1 MDHESVK
8 IMLKDFELLLQHLLK
23 ILEQFNS
30 TLFEIWPVALIVGI
44 ALCFFGF
51 KIFRFSLFVFGF
63 IVGATIGL
71 GIGDLFFKPWGGIA
85 GSLIIGLLGG
95 CGFLFLIR
103 IAGFLVGIF
112 LGSIVG
118 VFFLGQSIWIIPIA
132 ILSGICALFFLR
144 YFIMASTSCWGAML
158 AIGSFFRFLNLP
170 LHEYRHMLL
179 VSEAVLFILGL
190 GYQVHLTRKKS

>member
-1 MDHESVK
+1 
-8 IMLKDFELLLQHLLK
+8 MLNDLELFVNRLLN
-23 ILEQFNS
+23 IIEQFNS
-30 TLFEIWPVALIVGI
+30 NLFETWPVALIVGI

-51 KIFRFSLFVFGF
+51 KIFRFSLFIFGF
-63 IVGATIGL
+63 IIGATIGL
-71 GIGDLFFKPWGGIA
+71 GIGDIILKPWGGII
-85 GSLIIGLLGG
+85 GSIIIGLLGG
-95 CGFLFLIR
+95 YGFLFLIR
-103 IAGFLVGIF
+103 IAGFLAGVFI
-112 LGSIVG
+112 GSILG
-118 VFFLGQSIWIIPIA
+118 VFFLGQSAWIIIVA
-132 ILSGICALFFLR
+132 ILSGICGLFFLN

>member
-1 MDHESVK
+1 
-8 IMLKDFELLLQHLLK
+8 MLNDLELFVNRLLN
-23 ILEQFNS
+23 IIEQFNS
-30 TLFEIWPVALIVGI
+30 TLFETWPVALIVGI

-51 KIFRFSLFVFGF
+51 KIFRFSLFIFGF
-63 IVGATIGL
+63 IIGATIGL
-71 GIGDLFFKPWGGIA
+71 GIGEIILKPWGGII
-85 GSLIIGLLGG
+85 GSIIIGLLGG
-95 CGFLFLIR
+95 YGFLFLIR
-103 IAGFLVGIF
+103 IAGFLAGVFI
-112 LGSIVG
+112 GSILG
-118 VFFLGQSIWIIPIA
+118 VFFLGQSAWIIIVA
-132 ILSGICALFFLR
+132 ILSGICGLFFLN

>member
-1 MDHESVK
+1 
-8 IMLKDFELLLQHLLK
+8 MLNDLELFVNRLLN
-23 ILEQFNS
+23 IIEQFNS
-30 TLFEIWPVALIVGI
+30 TLFETWPVALIVGI

-51 KIFRFSLFVFGF
+51 KIFRFSLFIFGF
-63 IVGATIGL
+63 IIGATIGL
-71 GIGDLFFKPWGGIA
+71 GIGDIILKPWGGII
-85 GSLIIGLLGG
+85 GSIIIGLLGG
-95 CGFLFLIR
+95 YGFLFLIR
-103 IAGFLVGIF
+103 IAGFLAGVFI
-112 LGSIVG
+112 GSILG
-118 VFFLGQSIWIIPIA
+118 VFFLGQSAWIIIVA
-132 ILSGICALFFLR
+132 ILSGICGLFFLN

>member
-1 MDHESVK
+1 
-8 IMLKDFELLLQHLLK
+8 MLNDLELFVNRLLN
-23 ILEQFNS
+23 IIEQFNS
-30 TLFEIWPVALIVGI
+30 TLFETWPVALIVGI

-51 KIFRFSLFVFGF
+51 KIFRFSLFIFGF
-63 IVGATIGL
+63 IIGATIGL
-71 GIGDLFFKPWGGIA
+71 GIGEIILKPWGGII
-85 GSLIIGLLGG
+85 GSIIIGLLGG
-95 CGFLFLIR
+95 YGFLFLIR
-103 IAGFLVGIF
+103 IAGFLAGIF
-112 LGSIVG
+112 IGSILG
-118 VFFLGQSIWIIPIA
+118 VFFLGQSAWIIIVA
-132 ILSGICALFFLR
+132 ILSGICGLFFLN

>member
-1 MDHESVK
+1 
-8 IMLKDFELLLQHLLK
+8 MLNDLELFVNRLLN
-23 ILEQFNS
+23 IIEQFNS
-30 TLFEIWPVALIVGI
+30 TLFETWPVALIVGI

-51 KIFRFSLFVFGF
+51 KIFRFSLFIFGF
-63 IVGATIGL
+63 IIGATIGL
-71 GIGDLFFKPWGGIA
+71 GIGDIILKPWGGII
-85 GSLIIGLLGG
+85 GSIIVGLLGG
-95 CGFLFLIR
+95 YGFLFLIR
-103 IAGFLVGIF
+103 IAGFLAGIF
-112 LGSIVG
+112 IGSILG
-118 VFFLGQSIWIIPIA
+118 VFFLGQSAWIIIVA
-132 ILSGICALFFLR
+132 ILSGICGLFFLN